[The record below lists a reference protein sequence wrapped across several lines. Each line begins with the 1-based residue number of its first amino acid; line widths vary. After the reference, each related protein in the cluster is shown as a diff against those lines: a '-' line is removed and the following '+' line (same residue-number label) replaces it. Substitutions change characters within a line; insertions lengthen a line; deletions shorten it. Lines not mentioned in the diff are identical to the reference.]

1 MKPKG
6 LGGFMNTAI
15 LIFLILNFLVLGFF
29 VSGIIYIARCEDG
42 KAARENV
49 RLENERDE
57 YKKRL
62 EDYKEKQPLKARFK
76 LDEEVLAI
84 VNDRVCKGK
93 IVAIT
98 CLKDEKVN
106 YRIVCANKSVIDIGE
121 KDVFATT
128 ALQR

>member
-1 MKPKG
+1 
-6 LGGFMNTAI
+6 MNTAI
-15 LIFLILNFLVLGFF
+15 LIFLILNFLVVGLLAGLFLIL
-29 VSGIIYIARCEDG
+29 VRIEVEESRKKKRC
-42 KAARENV
+42 V
-49 RLENERDE
+49 LLENERDE